1 MKTAVIAFGS
11 NLSEPAKQVARAVA
25 AVEALPE
32 IETLTVS
39 PFYLSAPVGYADQP
53 DFVNAVAVVQIAAD
67 CTAERLLAAL
77 HGIEEQFGRVRS
89 FRNAPRTLDLDLIDF
104 DGESRATLFLV
115 LPHPRAHERG
125 FVMRPLADIAPDY
138 VVGVHGRAADL
149 AAALG
154 DDGLC
159 RLAAQ

>member
-1 MKTAVIAFGS
+1 MTTTAYIALGS
-11 NLSEPAKQVARAVA
+11 NLAEPEIQLRRALSALGEVDGVVLRAV
-25 AVEALPE
+25 
-32 IETLTVS
+32 S
-39 PFYLSAPVGYADQP
+39 SFYRTAPVGYLEQP
-53 DFVNAVAVVQIAAD
+53 DFVNAVACVQTELAPLALLHVLHDIEAA
-67 CTAERLLAAL
+67 AGRER
-77 HGIEEQFGRVRS
+77 H

-104 DGESRATLFLV
+104 DGESRATAFLV

-159 RLAAQ
+159 RLSAQ